1 MFITTFTT
9 TFILKG
15 SMLVVDKRHKRD
27 VRVSLLN
34 EGRRYAS
41 VFSGTRLTK
50 AQSLSVFHVQ
60 LRYNIKMSLS
70 SYISPTHWKVCR
82 V

>member
-41 VFSGTRLTK
+41 VFSGTWLTK
-50 AQSLSVFHVQ
+50 AQSLSVFHIQ
-60 LRYNIKMSLS
+60 LRYNIKMSLR
-70 SYISPTHWKVCR
+70 SYISPTHWEVCR